1 MRWHLWYQWNYKMQY
16 ARIQSLCFQKTVF
29 IQQVLTIKLYCS
41 KESSNRKKLSFS
53 VPHGL
58 KSMTDEPLAQSL
70 ASNLWFKGSQSFS
83 SQPTDLTVR
92 LGQDVSLPCVVV
104 NRRGVVQWTR
114 DRLGLGVDRD
124 MTRFSRYNMRGAG
137 DQNDYSLKI
146 SGVTMEDDAK

>member
-1 MRWHLWYQWNYKMQY
+1 M
-16 ARIQSLCFQKTVF
+16 
-29 IQQVLTIKLYCS
+29 
-41 KESSNRKKLSFS
+41 
-53 VPHGL
+53 
-58 KSMTDEPLAQSL
+58 
-70 ASNLWFKGSQSFS
+70 
-83 SQPTDLTVR
+83 
-92 LGQDVSLPCVVV
+92 VV